1 MGRRCG
7 AVFHKVV
14 REGLYEKTLKLG
26 PEYKNREPDLGRQAK
41 GRDSAKVL
49 RYGWNRIRGRKN
61 SRR

>member
-26 PEYKNREPDLGRQAK
+26 PEYKNREPDLGRQ
-41 GRDSAKVL
+41 V
-49 RYGWNRIRGRKN
+49 
-61 SRR
+61 SRQREEIVQRS